1 MRSEDLGLAN
11 FDDAV
16 PVLEAG
22 VIGAWRD
29 FPDSKLANV
38 ERLENG
44 GGFLSTTADL
54 VPPGVVN
61 FVRLIVAADAVA
73 AAVDVRGL
81 AVILEVLVTLMDD
94 L

>member
-1 MRSEDLGLAN
+1 M
-11 FDDAV
+11 V
-16 PVLEAG
+16 T
-22 VIGAWRD
+22 
-29 FPDSKLANV
+29 V

-54 VPPGVVN
+54 APPGVVN
-61 FVRLIVAADAVA
+61 FVRLSVAADAVA

-81 AVILEVLVTLMDD
+81 AVIFEVLLTLMDD